1 MSSRKKPF
9 TPMPKS
15 LKRKARKSSVW
26 FSRSRI
32 RQGCMKRNN
41 VVGSEKRKAFV
52 LRLRTQ
58 TIDSVKAGGAL
69 RASGSR
75 TLGILKNL
83 VVGTGIFAVAS
94 LSSFWPWQTEREE
107 SLEKGNLQPMHSDP
121 SASLDSL
128 PKAPGDASASKSAYT
143 YTCFGLW
150 ADSKTGPTPSVQ
162 QRRQDIPS
170 STPDTPPA
178 SAMPSSPSDDQKP
191 VGEGESLGA
200 LDTTSARSVQEDT
213 TRISSRREGQQGK
226 SRPKSHNGRN
236 SKSQGLRFA
245 DIKSRLRTLW
255 HQFLARSK

>member
-1 MSSRKKPF
+1 
-9 TPMPKS
+9 
-15 LKRKARKSSVW
+15 
-26 FSRSRI
+26 
-32 RQGCMKRNN
+32 MKRNN
-41 VVGSEKRKAFV
+41 VGGSEKRKAFV

-162 QRRQDIPS
+162 QRRIYL
-170 STPDTPPA
+170 PA
-178 SAMPSSPSDDQKP
+178 RRTRHRQ
-191 VGEGESLGA
+191 
-200 LDTTSARSVQEDT
+200 ARCL
-213 TRISSRREGQQGK
+213 RR
-226 SRPKSHNGRN
+226 RRMI
-236 SKSQGLRFA
+236 KSQLVRAKASEPWTQQALGPCKKTLRE
-245 DIKSRLRTLW
+245 
-255 HQFLARSK
+255 